1 MNGRGAA
8 PGAALFL
15 PAAVKK
21 AERRR
26 AARPRAPWPAIPPAG
41 TYPSGPSCPDGRSCL
56 GGLPRPVACRT
67 STVCHVPADSR
78 APASSAPHRRGETAR
93 PPTPVKKRTW
103 GFPLSAG
110 AGASKG
116 SQGTAFPKF
125 HRVFNIPVENGAW
138 FSPIQHSSAAQ
149 MHIKLSVSAYFGFKW

>member
-26 AARPRAPWPAIPPAG
+26 AARPRA
-41 TYPSGPSCPDGRSCL
+41 
-56 GGLPRPVACRT
+56 GGLPYLNGLPCPRTQPRPGELC
-67 STVCHVPADSR
+67 P
-78 APASSAPHRRGETAR
+78 APARGNGAPAHAGEKADG
-93 PPTPVKKRTW
+93 

>member
-41 TYPSGPSCPDGRSCL
+41 PYPSGPSCPDGRSCL
-56 GGLPRPVACRT
+56 GGLPRAGGLPYLNGLPYPRRQPRPGELC
-67 STVCHVPADSR
+67 P
-78 APASSAPHRRGETAR
+78 APARGNGAPAHAGEKADVGFSTFRRRGRLKGVTGN
-93 PPTPVKKRTW
+93 
-103 GFPLSAG
+103 GFP
-110 AGASKG
+110 
-116 SQGTAFPKF
+116 Q
-125 HRVFNIPVENGAW
+125 IPQS
-138 FSPIQHSSAAQ
+138 FQHSRGKRGQ
-149 MHIKLSVSAYFGFKW
+149 VFPNTTLLCRPNAYKTLGFCIFWF

>member
-41 TYPSGPSCPDGRSCL
+41 TYPSGPSCHDGRSCL
-56 GGLPRPVACRT
+56 GGLPRAGGLPYPNGLPCPGRWLR
-67 STVCHVPADSR
+67 PMN
-78 APASSAPHRRGETAR
+78 SAPHRREETAR
-93 PPTPVKKRTW
+93 PYPSRLKADMAFSHFYRQGGLKGVTGN
-103 GFPLSAG
+103 GFP
-110 AGASKG
+110 
-116 SQGTAFPKF
+116 Q
-125 HRVFNIPVENGAW
+125 IPQS
-138 FSPIQHSSAAQ
+138 FQHSRG
-149 MHIKLSVSAYFGFKW
+149 KRGLVFPNTTFLCRPNAYKTLGFCIFWF